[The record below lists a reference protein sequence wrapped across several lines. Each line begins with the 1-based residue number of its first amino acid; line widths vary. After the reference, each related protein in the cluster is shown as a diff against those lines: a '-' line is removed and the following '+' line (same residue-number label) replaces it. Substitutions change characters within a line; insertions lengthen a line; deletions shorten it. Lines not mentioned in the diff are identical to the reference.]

1 MKLRTVAIVA
11 LCLAMA
17 GCSVQRRAERRVLR
31 LAEQYPELVQMKAHP
46 IDTFLGV
53 PVFSD
58 TARLRLPVH
67 VGDTFEESTPHG
79 TFTAFI
85 DDDDTTKLQVIFESV
100 PTELHYQDTIQYRQV
115 VIPADTE
122 TGGRGWFALLWF
134 FLGVA
139 TIIAAFF
146 VMVKLDMKN

>member
-1 MKLRTVAIVA
+1 MKKLLLIIAVAVV
-11 LCLAMA
+11 MN
-17 GCSVQRRAERRVLR
+17 GCCSQKRAERRVLR

-58 TARLRLPVH
+58 TAKLRLPVH
-67 VGDTFEESTPHG
+67 VGDTFVESTPHG

-85 DDDDTTKLQVIFESV
+85 DDDDTTKLQVIFESN
-100 PTELHYQDTIQYRQV
+100 PTELHYQDTIHYSQV
-115 VIPADTE
+115 VVSPEAE
-122 TGGRGWFALLWF
+122 AGGRGWRALLWF